1 MENKKLYLLNELDFL
16 NACGILDSEDV
27 LKKIEVMNNNAI
39 LKQHPYAIT
48 EGTNGR
54 WYTYLPDSTKPHG
67 RKQIAKSTRKKIEEA
82 IIADYKKKIEI
93 ANLNLLSIEKLF
105 ELWMIWRR
113 DTGTDPKTIKENK
126 NDWNCFLRENSFAQ
140 KKVVTVEM
148 FDIETFF
155 LEITINHAITY
166 KRLINVKSLL
176 NGIFKH
182 AIRLK
187 LIQNNPMRDVDFKQ
201 FQTRCKPTSSDKCN
215 YTLEERKKILDYLCC
230 NDEEYS
236 LAVQLAFYLCV
247 RIGKLLSIKKT
258 DIQNDKIYISRSIRK
273 HQTMND
279 DLSFSGVEYTIEERI
294 KGNQTEGFR
303 YIPLTAQAKKIVDK
317 TIHLYPEGE
326 YLFMRN
332 GKPLFADSF
341 NRYLKNKVCAPLNIP
356 YRSSHQIRFTVATM
370 LYEAGVPLNQLSTML
385 GHSDTRTTFHYI
397 RQQTSKKET
406 YDIMKNVLD
415 VNR

>member
-155 LEITINHAITY
+155 LEITINHAI
-166 KRLINVKSLL
+166 
-176 NGIFKH
+176 
-182 AIRLK
+182 
-187 LIQNNPMRDVDFKQ
+187 
-201 FQTRCKPTSSDKCN
+201 
-215 YTLEERKKILDYLCC
+215 
-230 NDEEYS
+230 
-236 LAVQLAFYLCV
+236 
-247 RIGKLLSIKKT
+247 
-258 DIQNDKIYISRSIRK
+258 
-273 HQTMND
+273 
-279 DLSFSGVEYTIEERI
+279 DL
-294 KGNQTEGFR
+294 
-303 YIPLTAQAKKIVDK
+303 
-317 TIHLYPEGE
+317 
-326 YLFMRN
+326 
-332 GKPLFADSF
+332 
-341 NRYLKNKVCAPLNIP
+341 
-356 YRSSHQIRFTVATM
+356 
-370 LYEAGVPLNQLSTML
+370 
-385 GHSDTRTTFHYI
+385 
-397 RQQTSKKET
+397 
-406 YDIMKNVLD
+406 
-415 VNR
+415 

>member
-1 MENKKLYLLNELDFL
+1 M
-16 NACGILDSEDV
+16 
-27 LKKIEVMNNNAI
+27 
-39 LKQHPYAIT
+39 
-48 EGTNGR
+48 
-54 WYTYLPDSTKPHG
+54 
-67 RKQIAKSTRKKIEEA
+67 KQIINDCLHSAKENPFA
-82 IIADYKKKIEI
+82 IHYVIVD
-93 ANLNLLSIEKLF
+93 
-105 ELWMIWRR
+105 
-113 DTGTDPKTIKENK
+113 DPKYYEEI
-126 NDWNCFLRENSFAQ
+126 FLKHTDTLFNIELMTLSSFYQ
-140 KKVVTVEM
+140 
-148 FDIETFF
+148 
-155 LEITINHAITY
+155 
-166 KRLINVKSLL
+166 
-176 NGIFKH
+176 
-182 AIRLK
+182 
-187 LIQNNPMRDVDFKQ
+187 
-201 FQTRCKPTSSDKCN
+201 
-215 YTLEERKKILDYLCC
+215 KILQIYHQD
-230 NDEEYS
+230 
-236 LAVQLAFYLCV
+236 F
-247 RIGKLLSIKKT
+247 RKKT

>member
-1 MENKKLYLLNELDFL
+1 M
-16 NACGILDSEDV
+16 
-27 LKKIEVMNNNAI
+27 
-39 LKQHPYAIT
+39 
-48 EGTNGR
+48 
-54 WYTYLPDSTKPHG
+54 
-67 RKQIAKSTRKKIEEA
+67 
-82 IIADYKKKIEI
+82 
-93 ANLNLLSIEKLF
+93 
-105 ELWMIWRR
+105 MI
-113 DTGTDPKTIKENK
+113 
-126 NDWNCFLRENSFAQ
+126 
-140 KKVVTVEM
+140 
-148 FDIETFF
+148 
-155 LEITINHAITY
+155 
-166 KRLINVKSLL
+166 
-176 NGIFKH
+176 
-182 AIRLK
+182 
-187 LIQNNPMRDVDFKQ
+187 
-201 FQTRCKPTSSDKCN
+201 
-215 YTLEERKKILDYLCC
+215 
-230 NDEEYS
+230 
-236 LAVQLAFYLCV
+236 
-247 RIGKLLSIKKT
+247 
-258 DIQNDKIYISRSIRK
+258 
-273 HQTMND
+273 
-279 DLSFSGVEYTIEERI
+279 LSFSGVEYTIEERI